1 MIRQDVPRMK
11 EQFAQATASE
21 DDSNFQAIMRAYGT
35 EVVSMVGS
43 EVRSWRWEQVEQVS
57 AAQYYQGTTV
67 KVQPMIC
74 TTLCAYTSLRS
85 M

>member
-43 EVRSWRWEQVEQVS
+43 EVRS
-57 AAQYYQGTTV
+57 
-67 KVQPMIC
+67 
-74 TTLCAYTSLRS
+74 
-85 M
+85 